1 MRTHHGARLR
11 RAHESH
17 LQTGRDM
24 TSGTIAQQRGRS
36 AWVITLAGTA
46 IFLVTMGIRQSL
58 GLVISPLKNST
69 GLGIATISLAFAI
82 AQLIWG
88 AIQPVA
94 GAVADRYGPAKVL
107 IAGLVVLAI
116 GMALTPFMT
125 SGFGLI
131 VSLGVLAAA
140 GSGASSF
147 SVLIGAAS
155 RHLSADKRGKAAGII
170 NAGGSLGQFVLAPVT
185 QSLIQILGWMGAIWS
200 LALIT
205 VSALPLVRVVSPP
218 GSVHAAAPPSSPSP
232 PLHD

>member
-1 MRTHHGARLR
+1 MKVISR
-11 RAHESH
+11 R
-17 LQTGRDM
+17 DV
-24 TSGTIAQQRGRS
+24 TSATIAQQRGRS
-36 AWVITLAGTA
+36 AWVITLAAAA

-88 AIQPVA
+88 AIQPIA

-131 VSLGVLAAA
+131 VSIGVLSAAS
-140 GSGASSF
+140 SGASSF
-147 SVLIGAAS
+147 SVFIGAA
-155 RHLSADKRGKAAGII
+155 
-170 NAGGSLGQFVLAPVT
+170 
-185 QSLIQILGWMGAIWS
+185 
-200 LALIT
+200 
-205 VSALPLVRVVSPP
+205 
-218 GSVHAAAPPSSPSP
+218 
-232 PLHD
+232 